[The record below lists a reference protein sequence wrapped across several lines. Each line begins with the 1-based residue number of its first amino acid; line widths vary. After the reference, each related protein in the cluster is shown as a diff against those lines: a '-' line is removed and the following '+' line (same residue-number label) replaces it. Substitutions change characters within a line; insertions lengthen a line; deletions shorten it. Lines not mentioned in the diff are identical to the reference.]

1 MWRKAERE
9 MTALQDATPNW
20 DTLPL
25 TQQHRLWSEHVNS
38 LYPDIREQKTYL
50 CDKCHDMKFMYRVVN
65 GNPDYSQVIP
75 CPRCSIWTK
84 EEREKRLAVAGIPAV
99 RQTENL
105 STFRFVEGADEAFEA
120 ARAIGEGFT
129 CDEDGKKRPTP
140 WKMLLIYG
148 GHGNGKTHLARG
160 AMMAAADRGLHGRYY
175 TVRQLMADLRGAMDK
190 ADIIS
195 SLKALPFLVLDEL
208 GTEDPKSDWQAG
220 VLEDIIN
227 YRHDN
232 MLETV
237 LVTNKDITEL
247 LPGIA
252 SRLKDSQDCKRVLNQ
267 APDYR
272 PKKPLS

>member
-1 MWRKAERE
+1 
-9 MTALQDATPNW
+9 
-20 DTLPL
+20 
-25 TQQHRLWSEHVNS
+25 
-38 LYPDIREQKTYL
+38 
-50 CDKCHDMKFMYRVVN
+50 MKFMYRVVN